1 MMDDE
6 VIRGSVQ
13 VDQDDQQRGKA
24 LLKRL
29 APQEVNS
36 KGAVVVEVEKVVRD
50 LSMLHKTIKMAKF
63 YRILVGSSSTMDT
76 VNQSLDIDRFD
87 ETNTHDKDRVVQN
100 YRDLLNDFFKLIVRL
115 NNSTEQ
121 LTQQSEIYK
130 LRLLNVDLK

>member
-1 MMDDE
+1 M
-6 VIRGSVQ
+6 
-13 VDQDDQQRGKA
+13 
-24 LLKRL
+24 LKRL

-87 ETNTHDKDRVVQN
+87 ETNTHDKDKVVQN

-121 LTQQSEIYK
+121 LTQ
-130 LRLLNVDLK
+130 

>member
-1 MMDDE
+1 M
-6 VIRGSVQ
+6 
-13 VDQDDQQRGKA
+13 
-24 LLKRL
+24 
-29 APQEVNS
+29 NS
-36 KGAVVVEVEKVVRD
+36 KGFVVVEVEKIVRD

-63 YRILVGSSSTMDT
+63 YRILVGTSSSSTMDT

-87 ETNTHDKDRVVQN
+87 DNKHDQERVVQN

>member
-1 MMDDE
+1 MDDE